1 MAFCRWYDKQFEDVS
16 EHEQEQCEENGQD
29 CRTCPDLIA
38 DSKEVR
44 EIAKTFREAA
54 DVLDEMADF
63 AENRK
68 EMTKEEK
75 ESKEEELLGRFA
87 AKMIKIQRFS

>member
-1 MAFCRWYDKQFEDVS
+1 MAFCRWYDKQFENVS
-16 EHEQEQCEENGQD
+16 EHEQEQCKENGQD

-38 DSKEVR
+38 DSKQAAAV
-44 EIAKTFREAA
+44 AA

>member
-38 DSKEVR
+38 DRKQAAAV
-44 EIAKTFREAA
+44 AA
-54 DVLDEMADF
+54 DYIDNPVMKFGA
-63 AENRK
+63 
-68 EMTKEEK
+68 
-75 ESKEEELLGRFA
+75 
-87 AKMIKIQRFS
+87 